1 MKRVLFLS
9 ALALLSLA
17 QVYAQSSS
25 PLFTTDVKDPIFDSP
40 AHQWKLN
47 QVEYYTD
54 CTICR
59 FIVKSTKGNV
69 YLRLLPGCYIMD
81 EKGNR
86 YDIIES
92 NLTSQAPGHKF
103 SVSGEP
109 LVFYMKFPPM
119 EEGIGRMTL
128 ILPELKVFENII
140 VGNGTSKKYTFVPE
154 VKSTRANI
162 FISEIEITDTKT
174 IVTFIYNNA
183 KNTAPGYW
191 DLASISAS
199 SVLKCDGMEYALL
212 PGSRK
217 SFSFNKKTIISFKC
231 EFEPIPKSSRKVD
244 FVETPTSSF
253 NIYGIELK

>member
-1 MKRVLFLS
+1 MKRVLFLT
-9 ALALLSLA
+9 AFALLSLS
-17 QVYAQSSS
+17 QVYAQSDN
-25 PLFTTDVKDPIFDSP
+25 PLFTTEVKEPMFESP

-47 QVEYYTD
+47 QVEYYKD
-54 CTICR
+54 YTICR
-59 FIVKSTKGNV
+59 FLVKSTKGGV

-103 SVSGEP
+103 SVAGEP

-119 EEGIGRMTL
+119 KDGVGRMTL
-128 ILPELKVFENII
+128 ILPELKVFENIPI
-140 VGNGTSKKYTFVPE
+140 GNGVSKKYTFVPE
-154 VKSTRANI
+154 IKSTRANI
-162 FISEIEITDTKT
+162 YISEIEITDTKT

-191 DLASISAS
+191 DLASISSS

-217 SFSFNKKTIISFKC
+217 SFSFNKKTIIRFKC
-231 EFEPIPKSSRKVD
+231 EFEPIPKGARKVD
-244 FVETPTSSF
+244 FIETPTSSF